1 MKTTGKERRWPAVYE
16 PPKVHH
22 IETAYQQAMGITYC
36 AAGLNA
42 SGGQGSCATGTS
54 ATGLPGEPNACQNG
68 NMASVGPGGGNSP
81 CGAGTSANA
90 MG

>member
-1 MKTTGKERRWPAVYE
+1 MKTTEKERKWPAVYE
-16 PPKVHH
+16 PPRVHH

-36 AAGLNA
+36 AAGTGA
-42 SGGQGSCATGTS
+42 GGGEGTCTTGGS

-68 NMASVGPGGGNSP
+68 SMAHVGPGGGNSP
-81 CGAGTSANA
+81 CGAGASACA